1 MFRNK
6 EGQQVPA
13 VTFRTRTDSA
23 WLDVTSEEI
32 FKGRTVVVFALPGA
46 FTPTCSSSHVP
57 RYNQLAPLL
66 KAAGVDEIICVAV
79 NDAFVMN
86 EWQASQKA
94 SRLRFLPDGNG
105 EFAAG
110 MGMLLSKAEL
120 GFGLRSWRYSMLVRD
135 RVIEKMFIEPDQA
148 GDPFVNS
155 DADTMLKW
163 LAPDA
168 APPPSVTLFTR
179 SGCPHCAN
187 AKREL
192 AGAGIDY
199 EELVLNRDFGDQ
211 TLRAI
216 SPILT
221 YPRIFIDGT
230 LIGGAA
236 ELSIWL
242 ETAHYL
248 VQSKTSAGLQTEN
261 PVLPAQNNGKIMKGG
276 VTA

>member
-1 MFRNK
+1 MFQNK
-6 EGQQVPA
+6 EGQPIPA

-23 WLDVTSEEI
+23 WQDVHSDTV

-66 KAAGVDEIICVAV
+66 KTHGVDEVICVAV

-86 EWQASQKA
+86 EWQVSQKA
-94 SRLRFLPDGNG
+94 SRIRFLPDGNG

-110 MGMLLSKAEL
+110 MGMLVSKADL
-120 GFGLRSWRYSMLVRD
+120 GFGPRSWRYSMLVKD
-135 RVIEKMFIEPDQA
+135 GLITKMFMEPDLP

-163 LAPDA
+163 LAPDVS
-168 APPPSVTLFTR
+168 PPPSVTVFSR
-179 SGCPHCAN
+179 SGCPHCAS
-187 AKREL
+187 AKRQL
-192 AGAGIDY
+192 SGAGIEY

-216 SPILT
+216 SPVLT

-230 LIGGAA
+230 LIGGAE
-236 ELSIWL
+236 ELTAWL
-242 ETAHYL
+242 ISA
-248 VQSKTSAGLQTEN
+248 QSKAR
-261 PVLPAQNNGKIMKGG
+261 NGHRYPE
-276 VTA
+276 